1 MVQAAKFPAGEAL
14 LSSQTQLNPAAGER
28 LLGALLQ
35 LKSGR
40 ASENH
45 WNQLAPHRLAAS
57 KGAARTFIN

>member
-1 MVQAAKFPAGEAL
+1 MVQARKFPAGGAL

-40 ASENH
+40 ALENH
-45 WNQLAPHRLAAS
+45 WNQLGPHRARRL
-57 KGAARTFIN
+57 KGCCPELH